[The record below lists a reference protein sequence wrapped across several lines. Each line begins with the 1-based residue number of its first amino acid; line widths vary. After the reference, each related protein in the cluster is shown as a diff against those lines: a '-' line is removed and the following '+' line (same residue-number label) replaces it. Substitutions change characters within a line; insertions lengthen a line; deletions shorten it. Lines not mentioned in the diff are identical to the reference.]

1 MRFILKEK
9 RETKTTRDISKFA
22 LLPICIG
29 NEIRWLEK
37 VYLEQVLVEDCKF
50 DYNGIIHNEK
60 RWINKRFIN

>member
-9 RETKTTRDISKFA
+9 KKTKTTRDISKFA

-37 VYLEQVLVEDCKF
+37 VYIEQVLVVVYDIDNIDDSTQKKWE
-50 DYNGIIHNEK
+50 
-60 RWINKRFIN
+60 NKRFIN

>member
-9 RETKTTRDISKFA
+9 KKTKTTRNISKFA

-37 VYLEQVLVEDCKF
+37 VYIEQVLVVVYDIDNIDDLTQKKWE
-50 DYNGIIHNEK
+50 NE
-60 RWINKRFIN
+60 RFIN

>member
-9 RETKTTRDISKFA
+9 KKTKTTRDISKFA

-37 VYLEQVLVEDCKF
+37 VYIEQVLVVVYDIDNIDDLTQKKWE
-50 DYNGIIHNEK
+50 
-60 RWINKRFIN
+60 NKRFIN

>member
-29 NEIRWLEK
+29 NEIRWLERVK
-37 VYLEQVLVEDCKF
+37 IEQVLVMVYDIDNIDELTQKKW
-50 DYNGIIHNEK
+50 E
-60 RWINKRFIN
+60 NKRFMN

>member
-9 RETKTTRDISKFA
+9 KKTKTTRNISKFA

-37 VYLEQVLVEDCKF
+37 VYIEQVLVVVYDIDNIDDSTQKKWE
-50 DYNGIIHNEK
+50 
-60 RWINKRFIN
+60 NKRFMN

>member
-9 RETKTTRDISKFA
+9 KETKTTRDISKFA

-37 VYLEQVLVEDCKF
+37 VYIEQVLVVVYDIDNIDDSTQKKWE
-50 DYNGIIHNEK
+50 
-60 RWINKRFIN
+60 NKRFMN